1 MLTSVLPFTPEM
13 AATVTQYCTEH
24 STDVS
29 PEMKEVW
36 DWTCGEFEDADK
48 MSSPLQGT
56 TMKFLASWAGAKRVL
71 EFGAYSGYSALAWYE
86 ATKQTQAEI
95 ITLELDPKMIAAT
108 RTTIAKYNLGD
119 RLTVIEGPA
128 QQSVEKLTGMFDI
141 IFVDANKDGY
151 LGYVKA
157 VLDQKLLSPKGLI
170 MCDNVFARGMTIST
184 ESNPQL
190 PDKVRPYW
198 TECGKALQKFN
209 TYVKNDPRID
219 VVLLPVYDG
228 VNISFKLAA
237 AERPPG
243 GAGRKPVG
251 GHAEGADARRHVA
264 AAVVAGFGASAEMQP
279 AREPPRC
286 RVGVYARAPRRV
298 DQLGAPG
305 TPPPSPP
312 GMRPA
317 MTGCA

>member
-1 MLTSVLPFTPEM
+1 MLTSVLSFTPEM

-29 PEMKEVW
+29 SNMKEVW
-36 DWTCGEFEDADK
+36 GWTCGEFEDADK

-56 TMKFLASWAGAKRVL
+56 TMKFLASWMGAKRVL

-86 ATKQTQAEI
+86 ATQKTQAEI

-119 RLTVIEGPA
+119 RVTVVEGPA
-128 QQSVEKLTGMFDI
+128 QESVAKLTGIFDI

-157 VLDQKLLSPKGLI
+157 VLDQKLLAPNGII

-184 ESNPQL
+184 ESNPEL
-190 PDKVRPYW
+190 PEKVRPYW

-209 TYVKNDPRID
+209 TFVKNDPRID

-228 VNISFKLAA
+228 VTLIKWK
-237 AERPPG
+237 E
-243 GAGRKPVG
+243 
-251 GHAEGADARRHVA
+251 
-264 AAVVAGFGASAEMQP
+264 
-279 AREPPRC
+279 
-286 RVGVYARAPRRV
+286 
-298 DQLGAPG
+298 
-305 TPPPSPP
+305 
-312 GMRPA
+312 
-317 MTGCA
+317 